1 MPCYNPVHGYRGRT
15 INPDTGKRPIVF
27 DRQSAYTDLPVDVP
41 CGRCIGCR
49 LDRSRQ
55 WAVRCVHEASL
66 HTDNCFITLTFSDDY
81 LDKKQTLSVDDF
93 QKFMK
98 RLRKEIHPQTVRYFH
113 CGEYGQQLQHPH
125 HHACLFG
132 WRPTDLELWSD
143 KRNVRL
149 YRSPT
154 LEKLWEYGHSTV
166 GDVTF
171 ESAAYIARYVMKKWS
186 ADNLKGEQLYS
197 AMKSHSEASAEYY
210 QGKKPEYVTMS
221 RRPGIGAGW
230 IQKYKSDVYPD
241 DHVIINGKPI
251 KVPKFYDAK
260 LELTDPTL
268 YRKTLAKRKND
279 AISNPNNT
287 PDRLAVREKCK
298 LAKISQLK
306 RGIE

>member
-15 INPDTGKRPIVF
+15 TNPETGKRPIVF
-27 DRQSAYTDLPVDVP
+27 NRADAYIDLPVDVP

-49 LDRSRQ
+49 LERSRQ

-66 HTDNCFITLTFSDDY
+66 YQDNCFITLTFSDDY
-81 LDKKQTLSVDDF
+81 LEKKQTLSVDDF

-98 RLRKEIHPQTVRYFH
+98 RLRKKIHPQTVRYFH
-113 CGEYGQQLQHPH
+113 CGEYGKELQHPH

-132 WRPTDLELWSD
+132 WRPPDLQLWSIRD
-143 KRNVRL
+143 QVKL
-149 YRSPT
+149 YRSSI
-154 LEKLWEYGHSTV
+154 LEELWQYGHSTV

-171 ESAAYIARYVMKKWS
+171 ESAAYVARYVTKKITGDP
-186 ADNLKGEQLYS
+186 AKLHYE
-197 AMKSHSEASAEYY
+197 
-210 QGKKPEYVTMS
+210 GKKPEYCTMS

-230 IQKYKSDVYPD
+230 LSKYKSDVYPD

-251 KVPKFYDAK
+251 KVPKFYDNK

-268 YRKTLAKRKND
+268 YRKTLAKRKQT

-298 LAKISQLK
+298 LAKFSQLK